1 MKKKKTVSC
10 FVFDLFLNIYE
21 CLLKLLLVAGV
32 SSTKQL
38 NPNIIYDNALHG
50 DQAALERAESLWGE
64 IHRTIHSVVSR
75 FEKKGIIPRQDQ
87 DAISRVEELQKIL
100 MSYHK
105 RMGILTPKTIENI
118 EYLTNG
124 SIMSGQQPVM
134 MGGPGFI
141 GNKLSLLHFLS
152 EQLASKGIKLAPVF
166 LVADYDGLHK
176 ELVRT
181 YLPNPLSEKAHIVD
195 IWNALDYPE
204 GTAFHRVNAPEKSWL
219 NETLEEIE
227 RVTQEFRTKVKGEKK
242 KILALQEQ
250 LIFDLWKLSYAPNEK
265 MRDWFTKIWGYQT
278 NEIHDWGIVYFPFG
292 EKEIRKL
299 IAPFYLPFILEHHK
313 YAKAFQEATE
323 RLESLG
329 YKPSLRKR
337 DDHSAPFFFECP
349 HDGIRV
355 DPKLEHREDDNT
367 ISVIAE
373 CQHCGEVFGFT
384 GAPSPDGLVTHAS
397 SLNARVDSASA
408 VVQEILN
415 PQVRISGPGE
425 LAYYAQVRY
434 ATIAVGFRAPIFVK
448 YKRAFYNAPWIES
461 LGKQLAKRGLKV
473 LHTPEFFKL
482 LSKWVKAKKNEHAD
496 EVLNAEIQIA
506 KFIQEVYDEL
516 RNNRQK
522 KDISKYLSWQF
533 GSFNPTK
540 FGQEVSW
547 LWFDMARI
555 TGLWDYLT
563 TYERMYTP
571 YSSFGVMTFL
581 NTGP

>member
-1 MKKKKTVSC
+1 MEKPSC
-10 FVFDLFLNIYE
+10 QTLDLFLNIYE
-21 CLLKLLLVAGV
+21 YLLKFLLVASV
-32 SSTKQL
+32 SSTKL
-38 NPNIIYDNALHG
+38 VNPNIIYDKAIQG
-50 DQAALERAESLWGE
+50 DQTALKLAESLWGE
-64 IHRTIHSVVSR
+64 IHRTINSVVNR
-75 FEKKGIIPRQDQ
+75 LAEKGITPRQDK
-87 DAISRVEELQKIL
+87 DAISRIEELQKIL
-100 MSYHK
+100 ISYHEK
-105 RMGILTPKTIENI
+105 MGILTPKTRENI
-118 EYLTNG
+118 EYLANG

-134 MGGPGFI
+134 MGGPSFI

-152 EQLASKGIKLAPVF
+152 EQLATKGVNLAPVF

-204 GTAFHRVNAPEKSWL
+204 GTAFHRVNAPHKSWL
-219 NETLEEIE
+219 DSTLEEIE
-227 RVTQEFRTKVKGEKK
+227 RVTQEFRTKVKGDKK

-250 LIFDLWKLSYAPNEK
+250 LIFDLWRLSYAPGEK
-265 MRDWFTKIWGYQT
+265 MRDWFTKIWGFQT

-323 RLESLG
+323 RLEKLG

-355 DPKLEHREDDNT
+355 DPQLEHRDGDNT
-367 ISVIAE
+367 ISVVAE

-384 GAPSPDGLVTHAS
+384 GAPSPEGLVTYAS

-415 PQVRISGPGE
+415 PQIRISGPGE
-425 LAYYAQVRY
+425 LAYYAQVRH

-448 YKRAFYNAPWIES
+448 YKRAFYNAPWIEN
-461 LGKQLAKRGLKV
+461 LGKQLDNRKIEV
-473 LHTPEFFKL
+473 LHTSDFFKL
-482 LSKWVKAKKNEHAD
+482 LSKWVKAKKSDNAEA
-496 EVLNAEIQIA
+496 VLEAEIQISE
-506 KFIQEVYDEL
+506 FIEEVYDKL
-516 RNNRQK
+516 SKKRQK
-522 KDISKYLSWQF
+522 KDIAKYLSWQF

-563 TYERMYTP
+563 TYKRMYTP
-571 YSSFGVMTFL
+571 YSSFGGMTFL